1 MDSEGKNMTM
11 TEGQRQVWAAR
22 FERVQHDHMAGLMEA
37 WARDRRSGDPT
48 RIPREDGE
56 RMFREAIS
64 VAVQQ
69 ANSAVL
75 AMSVLPPPPGQE
87 GAMLREMLGIPE
99 PLRLALPEDMP
110 EPMDYSLPP
119 PGWMFPEGCTDV
131 VHHLPVHTAMLADS
145 PRVDRDAME
154 VTYPGWG
161 ALSLVPLAQGWREYM
176 EATDPPGYSV
186 VGMGPALISGDFRD
200 GWSVSVVGQRVAS
213 LADQQEARALAWR
226 CLERPHLVNLYI
238 RLGKY
243 LDKSLPEILGWTD
256 EQYEAALAYIQAS
269 SQWEAQRPEPPDF
282 LAT

>member
-1 MDSEGKNMTM
+1 MDSEGKDMTM
-11 TEGQRQVWAAR
+11 TEGQKQVWAAR

-37 WARDRRSGDPT
+37 WARDRRSGDPS

-56 RMFREAIS
+56 RMFREAIG

-75 AMSVLPPPPGQE
+75 AMSVLPPPPGQK
-87 GAMLREMLGIPE
+87 GAMLREMLGIQE
-99 PLRLALPEDMP
+99 PLRLTLPEGMS

-131 VHHLPVHTAMLADS
+131 VHHLPGETILLADS
-145 PRVDRDAME
+145 PRIDREAME

-161 ALSLVPLAQGWREYM
+161 TFSLVPLAQAWREHM
-176 EATDPPGYSV
+176 GATDPPGYGV
-186 VGMGPALISGDFRD
+186 AKVGLAEDDSWF
-200 GWSVSVVGQRVAS
+200 VSVVGRKVAR
-213 LADQQEARALAWR
+213 LADQREGRAIAWR
-226 CLERPHLVNLYI
+226 CHERPHLVNLYI

-256 EQYEAALAYIQAS
+256 EQYEAALAYIQAA